1 MITRRAMLAGAG
13 GALLARPSRALGADA
28 VAASLLRL
36 LVLEQQ
42 AALGYRLAGGELARI
57 GEQEHEHALA
67 VAALLGG
74 LARPQPSPPAERAQL
89 EGRAARVAGGGGVD
103 AAIVLERELL
113 DAYAE
118 GIRVYKEPEM
128 RRTAATIMASHGQH
142 LSVLYESSGRDPMD
156 SGR

>member
-1 MITRRAMLAGAG
+1 VITRRAVLAGAG
-13 GALLARPSRALGADA
+13 GILLARPSRALGADA
-28 VAASLLRL
+28 VAASLLEL
-36 LVLEQQ
+36 LELEQQ

-67 VAALLGG
+67 VAGLLGG
-74 LARPQPSPPAERAQL
+74 LARPQPDPPTRRSQL
-89 EGRAARVAGGGGVD
+89 QGRAARVAGGDVD
-103 AAIVLERELL
+103 GAIALERALL
-113 DAYAE
+113 DAYAK
-118 GIRVYKEPEM
+118 GIRVFEEPGM